1 MNPPSPPLCAARV
14 RTNTIAYKRI
24 LHTRALTRADTPSSP
39 ACARTHVPRRTR
51 AHESARTSERARG
64 GAGGAGGERHGLC
77 PLPLCVAVM
86 RARPARL
93 RAHRTHS
100 HTRTAAHPHTSRRFR
115 TRTLACTSARPNAGA
130 ITRTHARTHA
140 QSRLHSF
147 SRVPHPKAVAHP
159 QTDAHAHTHQTR
171 RRRRARRWCCGRS
184 SCSGTSAGPTRA
196 TPPCCSA
203 VRARALMRS
212 AVRLSLRCER
222 ARSRAVCMR
231 LSLPRVRVRL
241 CRPPSGPLCHPAP
254 STGACASRRVCPRQS
269 ACTGVCISAC
279 GARGRRAWG
288 RALPQVG
295 LSVRAGVV
303 VGCLCGQSDRG

>member
-115 TRTLACTSARPNAGA
+115 TRTLACTSARPHAGA
-130 ITRTHARTHA
+130 ITRTHARSTAAA
-140 QSRLHSF
+140 QLLSS
-147 SRVPHPKAVAHP
+147 SAPK
-159 QTDAHAHTHQTR
+159 
-171 RRRRARRWCCGRS
+171 
-184 SCSGTSAGPTRA
+184 SGGAPADT
-196 TPPCCSA
+196 
-203 VRARALMRS
+203 RARAHAPDSPPPARAQMVLWPLFLQRHLGWTDSGYAAMLLCGVCARALVRS
-212 AVRLSLRCER
+212 AVLLSPRCER